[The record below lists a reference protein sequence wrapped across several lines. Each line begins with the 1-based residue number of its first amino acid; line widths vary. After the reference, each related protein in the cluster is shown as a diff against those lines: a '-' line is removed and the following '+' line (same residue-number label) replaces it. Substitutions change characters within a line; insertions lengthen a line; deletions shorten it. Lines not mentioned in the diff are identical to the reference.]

1 MRLLFT
7 LLTACLSIIAFSQ
20 QGVAINTDGTAPHA
34 SAMLDVKSTTRGLLT
49 PRMTYAQRTAI
60 ASPAAGLIVYQTD
73 TNLKI
78 EKGLYLYDGTAWR
91 KLTDLSDLS
100 SATLWTKTGDDQYS
114 AVDGNVGI
122 GTNSP
127 DSKLDV
133 NGNLRLTGGARALRF
148 ETSQGGTGTGQLIS
162 TKYAPG
168 IHFIR
173 SDGDIL
179 GKIEYVDT
187 VDFTNFLRL
196 HTGAGSSNDLIINS
210 SHEVGIGTKDPQ
222 AKLHIQ
228 GGSGDQLRIWALTN
242 PIIQLTDGPLQEKK
256 GFVQISGDNFRL
268 GTNSGNNTGKFIVRN
283 NGVDR
288 FFIDASG
295 RVGINEDNPT
305 SQLHVS
311 GRTYIN
317 NGNNESLGLDG
328 TNPFIQFYQ
337 SGSAK
342 SFIQQTGSTLFM
354 GVNGGNL
361 QLDAA
366 QIAIGANLNKAA
378 GYKLAV
384 TGKVICEEVKVML
397 SGNWPDYVFDTKYK
411 LPSLSE
417 VEKFVKEN
425 KHLPNIPAASEIEA
439 NGMEVGDM
447 QKKMMEKIE
456 ELTLYVIELKKE
468 LDTLKTQKEL
478 NRTYQ

>member
-7 LLTACLSIIAFSQ
+7 FLGLLIYSFASAQQ
-20 QGVAINTDGTAPHA
+20 QGVAINTDGSAPHA
-34 SAMLDVKSTTRGLLT
+34 SAMLDVKSTSRGLLT

-60 ASPAAGLIVYQTD
+60 ASPATGLIVYQTD
-73 TNLKI
+73 NNLKI

-91 KLTDLSDLS
+91 RLTDLSDLS
-100 SATLWTKTGDDQYS
+100 SATLWTKTGDNQYS

-133 NGNLRLTGGARALRF
+133 NGALRISGGAQRLNFVTEEAGPDGNFIAFRK
-148 ETSQGGTGTGQLIS
+148 S
-162 TKYAPG
+162 PG
-168 IHFIR
+168 IQFIR
-173 SDGDIL
+173 ADNTVL
-179 GKIEYVDT
+179 GRMEYVDT
-187 VDFTNFLRL
+187 LDYANFLRF
-196 HTGAGSSNDLIINS
+196 HTGSTQSNDLIINT
-210 SHEVGIGTKDPQ
+210 SHEVGIGTNDPQ
-222 AKLHIQ
+222 AKLQ
-228 GGSGDQLRIWALTN
+228 VSGGAGDQVRIHAASD
-242 PIIQLTDGPLQEKK
+242 PILQFTEGFLGNQTKK
-256 GFVQISGDNFRL
+256 GYVQVSGDNLRL
-268 GTNSGNNTGKFIVRN
+268 GTNSGNTAGKFIVRN
-283 NGVDR
+283 NGSDH
-288 FFIDASG
+288 FFIDAAG
-295 RVGINEDNPT
+295 RVGINQSNPT

-317 NGNNESLGLDG
+317 NGSGEALGLDG

-397 SGNWPDYVFDTKYK
+397 SGNWPDYVFDKKYK
-411 LPSLSE
+411 RPSLSDL
-417 VEKFVKEN
+417 EKFIEQN
-425 KHLPNIPAASEIEA
+425 KHLPNIPAASEIES
-439 NGMEVGDM
+439 NGVEVGDM
-447 QKKMMEKIE
+447 QRKMMEKIE

-468 LDTLKTQKEL
+468 LDTLKQTNK
-478 NRTYQ
+478 